1 MSNYKFFDHTADIGI
16 EITGRTAKV
25 LFVNAAD

>member
-1 MSNYKFFDHTADIGI
+1 MSNYKFFDHTADIGV
-16 EITGRTAKV
+16 EITGRTRKG